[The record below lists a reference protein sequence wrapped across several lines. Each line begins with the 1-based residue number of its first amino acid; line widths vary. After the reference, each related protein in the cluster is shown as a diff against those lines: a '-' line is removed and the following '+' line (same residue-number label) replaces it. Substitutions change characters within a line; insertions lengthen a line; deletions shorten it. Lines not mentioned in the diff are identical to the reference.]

1 MEKIQTSE
9 GKDKKNL
16 KYFSSAEA
24 QETTVKIHIITFS
37 LTKQFKI
44 FANLC
49 CYRNQTF
56 QIEKNIKM
64 ETSKYHMPKKAT
76 ESDSSIKKKRKR
88 RVKPNFE
95 RNRPRYPKK
104 LGNN

>member
-1 MEKIQTSE
+1 
-9 GKDKKNL
+9 
-16 KYFSSAEA
+16 
-24 QETTVKIHIITFS
+24 
-37 LTKQFKI
+37 
-44 FANLC
+44 
-49 CYRNQTF
+49 
-56 QIEKNIKM
+56 M
-64 ETSKYHMPKKAT
+64 ETSKNHMPKKAT